1 MNKKYKLIL
10 CVLGPLILVLAGGL
24 LFQSCAPS
32 KTSNA
37 TQKEKP
43 MYHCP
48 MHPTYV
54 SDKPGDC
61 PICNMKLV
69 KIETEEVEEHAE
81 HGMKEKM
88 PEGTVMINTEKQQL
102 IGVRWGTVETRH
114 LTKDIRTVG
123 RVAYDPELVI
133 TQEEFL
139 RALET
144 WNKSKDASLP
154 EVANSS
160 ASLLKATE
168 RKLRL
173 LGMNEEQ
180 IEELKTK
187 GTPQMN
193 LYLPSAG
200 EGVWVYITVYEYELS
215 LVKVGSLVEIES
227 LANPGETFHGEVKAI
242 DPVLNPMTRSVRVR
256 AEVPESAGKL
266 KPEMFVNVIIKVD
279 LGEVL
284 TVPEEAV
291 LDTGTRQ
298 LVFVKHG
305 EKHFEPRTIK
315 VGHKSDSYYEVI
327 EGLTQGE
334 EVVTSGNFLIDSES
348 KLKSAIGGLEH
359 KHGQ

>member
-1 MNKKYKLIL
+1 MAKRCKLIL
-10 CVLGPLILVLAGGL
+10 CIIGPLILILAGGL

-32 KTSNA
+32 KTSNV
-37 TQKEKP
+37 TKKEKP
-43 MYHCP
+43 MYRCP

-69 KIETEEVEEHAE
+69 KIEPESEEEIKDK
-81 HGMKEKM
+81 GKEKM
-88 PEGTVMINTEKQQL
+88 PEGTVMISIEKQQL

-114 LTKDIRTVG
+114 LIKEIRTVG
-123 RVAYDPELVI
+123 RVAYDPELVV

-139 RALET
+139 RALAT
-144 WNKSKDASLP
+144 WNRSKDASLP
-154 EVANSS
+154 EVARQS

-168 RKLRL
+168 RKLKL
-173 LGMNEEQ
+173 LGMSQEQ
-180 IEELKTK
+180 IEELKEK

-193 LYLPSAG
+193 LYLPSEG
-200 EGVWVYITVYEYELS
+200 ESVWVYITVYEYELS
-215 LVKVGSLVEIES
+215 LVKVGMSVEIES

-256 AEVPESAGKL
+256 AEVPNPMGKL
-266 KPEMFVNVIIKVD
+266 KPEMFMNVIIKVD

-298 LVFVKHG
+298 LVFVRRD
-305 EKHFEPRTIK
+305 EKYFEPRTIK

-327 EGLTQGE
+327 EGLTEGE